1 MGECFRLLPD
11 LRTDAGADYHPMQE
25 RARITKIPNLVPPP
39 TFEMFMPPPP
49 GTPEMEDCADG
60 GGRNAAALGPDGRSA
75 PPAAAAVVVASS
87 SRLLLDGRFA
97 AARVLTEA
105 EGSVRID
112 GTRCRPPKPPN
123 DLRGADSITWDR
135 SNMRPHAAG
144 EHNFNE
150 THTGEA
156 CM

>member
-1 MGECFRLLPD
+1 
-11 LRTDAGADYHPMQE
+11 
-25 RARITKIPNLVPPP
+25 
-39 TFEMFMPPPP
+39 MPPPP

-60 GGRNAAALGPDGRSA
+60 GERNAAALGPDGRSA
-75 PPAAAAVVVASS
+75 PPAAAVAVASS

-97 AARVLTEA
+97 AVRVLTEA